1 MTLFPQSNAIS
12 FLVGALV
19 IAALAGGGVALYQS
33 GHSAGEESE
42 RKTWQAKWDRQSAE
56 LAEARAQNI
65 QLAREEELRRQRAIE
80 KVRQDAEQQIA
91 RVETDAAAA
100 SAVAAG
106 MLEQARRLA
115 TRASQYASHSSV
127 TQSGD
132 AARQPAVVLADL
144 LGRADARAGELARAY
159 DRARTAGLAC
169 ERAYLSMIN
178 QK

>member
-33 GHSAGEESE
+33 GHSAGEEGE

-56 LAEARAQNI
+56 LAEARAQNV
-65 QLAREEELRRQRAIE
+65 QLAREEEQRRQRAID

-106 MLEQARRLA
+106 VLEQARRLA
-115 TRASQYASHSSV
+115 TRASQCASHSRV

-144 LGRADARAGELARAY
+144 LGLMRERESWQERM
-159 DRARTAGLAC
+159 TAL
-169 ERAYLSMIN
+169 EQLVLPV
-178 QK
+178 KEPTFP